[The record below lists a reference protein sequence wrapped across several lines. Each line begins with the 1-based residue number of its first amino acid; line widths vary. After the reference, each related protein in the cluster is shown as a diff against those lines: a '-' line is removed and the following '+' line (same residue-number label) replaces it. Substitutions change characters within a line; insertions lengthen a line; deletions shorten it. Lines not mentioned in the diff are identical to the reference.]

1 LNYNSQKVPIFV
13 TGMPHTAAK
22 AQKRPFSS
30 VKQLDMTQQP
40 NTCHITLLAKC
51 LATRITLLCALCL
64 AVCHAMPALAA
75 TSDKARQLVRQAAN
89 AAVHK
94 DYRQSSAL
102 LFKARSEAE
111 AAADYD
117 QLFWVYT
124 NLGINQAEL
133 LNYADALQHFTKA
146 YQIATEHL
154 DERRVLSIRNNIAGL
169 YMMNHE
175 QNKALAEYI
184 KIYAD
189 IKGSSDS
196 VFTGGCAL
204 NIATL
209 LTDKHQYAQARPYME
224 QAELLLGRY
233 AENRAALVT
242 LRTDYLLGTG
252 NTEGA
257 YRLVADA
264 QTKYPA
270 LQHNADILYLRARTA
285 LMRALAN
292 EAVAQGRLAL
302 AQPGIDLSMKRAIF
316 ELLSQAYSMQQCY
329 EQALA
334 CKDSVVAVSD
344 ALSNLTGQKLYEARQ
359 IQFDIWQK
367 QQEIDNYKKRH
378 ALEMA
383 LLVVVLIASGA
394 LVWALVVK
402 TKNAR
407 QQRKLAHMEL
417 EHEQVQREA
426 LQQKLANEQAEQE
439 QSRRTIEQRSRE
451 LMSKAMQ
458 AANRNDSLR
467 ELLHTLET
475 DSGLDLDK
483 RPELKRTLAALR
495 HQLDSTVEWK
505 DFTTYFEQTNGQFLQ
520 QLKHLHPTLTANE
533 LRYLSLVYINL
544 SSKEIALLLNIT
556 PEYCKKKKQQVARK
570 MGLTDPRTLYAY
582 LTGSEVM
589 G

>member
-1 LNYNSQKVPIFV
+1 
-13 TGMPHTAAK
+13 
-22 AQKRPFSS
+22 
-30 VKQLDMTQQP
+30 MTQQP

-146 YQIATEHL
+146 YQIATKHL

-175 QNKALAEYI
+175 QNKALAEYT

-233 AENRAALVT
+233 AENRAALVA

-285 LMRALAN
+285 LMRALAD

-302 AQPGIDLSMKRAIF
+302 AQPGVDLSMKRAIF
-316 ELLSQAYSMQQCY
+316 DLLSQAYSMQQCY

-378 ALEMA
+378 ALELA

-417 EHEQVQREA
+417 EREQVQREA

-439 QSRRTIEQRSRE
+439 QSRRTIELRSRE

>member
-1 LNYNSQKVPIFV
+1 ML
-13 TGMPHTAAK
+13 HTAAK
-22 AQKRPFSS
+22 AQKGPFSS

-40 NTCHITLLAKC
+40 NTCHITLLAKR
-51 LATRITLLCALCL
+51 LATCITLLCALCL
-64 AVCHAMPALAA
+64 AVCHAVPALAA

-146 YQIATEHL
+146 YQIATKHL

-175 QNKALAEYI
+175 QNKALAEYT

-189 IKGSSDS
+189 IKGSTDS

-302 AQPGIDLSMKRAIF
+302 AQSGIDLSMKRAIF

>member
-1 LNYNSQKVPIFV
+1 
-13 TGMPHTAAK
+13 
-22 AQKRPFSS
+22 
-30 VKQLDMTQQP
+30 MTQQP

-146 YQIATEHL
+146 YQIATKHL

-175 QNKALAEYI
+175 QNKALAEYT

-189 IKGSSDS
+189 IKGSTDS

>member
-1 LNYNSQKVPIFV
+1 
-13 TGMPHTAAK
+13 
-22 AQKRPFSS
+22 
-30 VKQLDMTQQP
+30 MTQQP
-40 NTCHITLLAKC
+40 NTCHITLRAKC

-64 AVCHAMPALAA
+64 AVCHAVPALAA

-169 YMMNHE
+169 YMRNHE
-175 QNKALAEYI
+175 QNKALTEYI
-184 KIYAD
+184 KIYTD
-189 IKGSSDS
+189 IKGSTDS

-292 EAVAQGRLAL
+292 EAVTQGRLAL

>member
-1 LNYNSQKVPIFV
+1 
-13 TGMPHTAAK
+13 
-22 AQKRPFSS
+22 
-30 VKQLDMTQQP
+30 MTQQP
-40 NTCHITLLAKC
+40 NTCHITLRAKC

-64 AVCHAMPALAA
+64 AVCHAVPALAA

>member
-1 LNYNSQKVPIFV
+1 MLS
-13 TGMPHTAAK
+13 TAGK

-146 YQIATEHL
+146 YQIATKHL

-175 QNKALAEYI
+175 QNKALAEYT

-189 IKGSSDS
+189 IKGSTDS

-544 SSKEIALLLNIT
+544 SSKEIALILIIT

>member
-1 LNYNSQKVPIFV
+1 
-13 TGMPHTAAK
+13 
-22 AQKRPFSS
+22 
-30 VKQLDMTQQP
+30 MTQQP
-40 NTCHITLLAKC
+40 NTCHITLLAKR
-51 LATRITLLCALCL
+51 LASRITLLCALCL
-64 AVCHAMPALAA
+64 TVCHAMPALAA

-189 IKGSSDS
+189 IKGSTDS

-285 LMRALAN
+285 LMRALAD

-383 LLVVVLIASGA
+383 LLVVVMIASGA

>member
-1 LNYNSQKVPIFV
+1 
-13 TGMPHTAAK
+13 M
-22 AQKRPFSS
+22 
-30 VKQLDMTQQP
+30 
-40 NTCHITLLAKC
+40 
-51 LATRITLLCALCL
+51 
-64 AVCHAMPALAA
+64 
-75 TSDKARQLVRQAAN
+75 
-89 AAVHK
+89 
-94 DYRQSSAL
+94 
-102 LFKARSEAE
+102 
-111 AAADYD
+111 
-117 QLFWVYT
+117 
-124 NLGINQAEL
+124 
-133 LNYADALQHFTKA
+133 
-146 YQIATEHL
+146 
-154 DERRVLSIRNNIAGL
+154 LSIRNNIAGL

-175 QNKALAEYI
+175 QNKALAEYT

-270 LQHNADILYLRARTA
+270 LQHNADILFLRARTA
-285 LMRALAN
+285 LMRALAD

-417 EHEQVQREA
+417 EREQVQREA

>member
-1 LNYNSQKVPIFV
+1 
-13 TGMPHTAAK
+13 
-22 AQKRPFSS
+22 
-30 VKQLDMTQQP
+30 MTQQP

-64 AVCHAMPALAA
+64 AVCHAVPALAA

-146 YQIATEHL
+146 YQIATKHL

-175 QNKALAEYI
+175 QNKALAEYT

-189 IKGSSDS
+189 IKGSTDS

-285 LMRALAN
+285 LMRALAD

-458 AANRNDSLR
+458 AANRNDSLH

>member
-1 LNYNSQKVPIFV
+1 
-13 TGMPHTAAK
+13 
-22 AQKRPFSS
+22 
-30 VKQLDMTQQP
+30 MTQQP

-146 YQIATEHL
+146 YQIATKHL

-175 QNKALAEYI
+175 QNKALAEYT

-233 AENRAALVT
+233 DENRAALVT

-285 LMRALAN
+285 LMRALAD

-302 AQPGIDLSMKRAIF
+302 AQPGVDLSMKRAIF
-316 ELLSQAYSMQQCY
+316 DLLSQAYSMQQCY

-378 ALEMA
+378 ALELA

-417 EHEQVQREA
+417 EREQEQREA

-582 LTGSEVM
+582 LTGNEVM

>member
-1 LNYNSQKVPIFV
+1 
-13 TGMPHTAAK
+13 
-22 AQKRPFSS
+22 
-30 VKQLDMTQQP
+30 MTQKP
-40 NTCHITLLAKC
+40 NTCHITLWAKR
-51 LATRITLLCALCL
+51 LATCITLLCALCL
-64 AVCHAMPALAA
+64 AVCHAVPALAA

-189 IKGSSDS
+189 IKGSTDS

>member
-1 LNYNSQKVPIFV
+1 
-13 TGMPHTAAK
+13 
-22 AQKRPFSS
+22 
-30 VKQLDMTQQP
+30 MTQQP

-146 YQIATEHL
+146 YQIATKHL

-175 QNKALAEYI
+175 QNKALAEYT

-189 IKGSSDS
+189 IKGSTDS

-334 CKDSVVAVSD
+334 CKDSLVAVSD

-556 PEYCKKKKQQVARK
+556 PEYCKKKKQQVASK

>member
-1 LNYNSQKVPIFV
+1 ML
-13 TGMPHTAAK
+13 HTAAK
-22 AQKRPFSS
+22 AQKGPFSS
-30 VKQLDMTQQP
+30 AKLHDMTQQP

-64 AVCHAMPALAA
+64 AVCHAVPALAA

-184 KIYAD
+184 KIYTD
-189 IKGSSDS
+189 IKGSTDS

-209 LTDKHQYAQARPYME
+209 LTDKHQYAQARPYIE

-233 AENRAALVT
+233 DENRAALVT

-285 LMRALAN
+285 LMRALAD

>member
-1 LNYNSQKVPIFV
+1 
-13 TGMPHTAAK
+13 
-22 AQKRPFSS
+22 
-30 VKQLDMTQQP
+30 MTQQP
-40 NTCHITLLAKC
+40 NTCHITLRAKC

-64 AVCHAMPALAA
+64 AVCHAVPALAA

-175 QNKALAEYI
+175 QNKALAEYT

-189 IKGSSDS
+189 IKGSTDS

>member
-1 LNYNSQKVPIFV
+1 
-13 TGMPHTAAK
+13 
-22 AQKRPFSS
+22 
-30 VKQLDMTQQP
+30 MTQQP
-40 NTCHITLLAKC
+40 NTCHITLWTKC

-64 AVCHAMPALAA
+64 AVCHAVPALAA
-75 TSDKARQLVRQAAN
+75 TSDKARQLVQQAAN

-146 YQIATEHL
+146 YQIATKHL

-175 QNKALAEYI
+175 QNKALAEYT

-189 IKGSSDS
+189 IKGGTDS

-233 AENRAALVT
+233 AENRAALVA

-285 LMRALAN
+285 LMRALAD

-302 AQPGIDLSMKRAIF
+302 AQPGVDLSMKRAIF
-316 ELLSQAYSMQQCY
+316 DLLSQAYSMQQCY

-378 ALEMA
+378 ALELA

-417 EHEQVQREA
+417 EREQEQREA

-439 QSRRTIEQRSRE
+439 QSRRTIELRSRE

>member
-1 LNYNSQKVPIFV
+1 
-13 TGMPHTAAK
+13 
-22 AQKRPFSS
+22 
-30 VKQLDMTQQP
+30 MTQQP

-146 YQIATEHL
+146 YQIATKHL
-154 DERRVLSIRNNIAGL
+154 DERRVLRIRHNIAGL

-175 QNKALAEYI
+175 QNKALAEYT

-189 IKGSSDS
+189 IKGSTDS

>member
-1 LNYNSQKVPIFV
+1 
-13 TGMPHTAAK
+13 
-22 AQKRPFSS
+22 
-30 VKQLDMTQQP
+30 MTQQP

-146 YQIATEHL
+146 YQIATKHL

-175 QNKALAEYI
+175 QNKALAEYT

-189 IKGSSDS
+189 IKGSTDS

-458 AANRNDSLR
+458 TANRNDSLR

>member
-1 LNYNSQKVPIFV
+1 
-13 TGMPHTAAK
+13 
-22 AQKRPFSS
+22 
-30 VKQLDMTQQP
+30 MTQQP
-40 NTCHITLLAKC
+40 NTCHITLWTKC

-64 AVCHAMPALAA
+64 AVCHAVPALAA

-146 YQIATEHL
+146 YQIATKHL

-175 QNKALAEYI
+175 QNKALAEYT

-224 QAELLLGRY
+224 QAELLLGSY

>member
-1 LNYNSQKVPIFV
+1 
-13 TGMPHTAAK
+13 
-22 AQKRPFSS
+22 
-30 VKQLDMTQQP
+30 MTQQP

-64 AVCHAMPALAA
+64 AVCHAVPALAA

-146 YQIATEHL
+146 YQIATKHL

-175 QNKALAEYI
+175 QNKALAEYT

-189 IKGSSDS
+189 IKGSTDS

-224 QAELLLGRY
+224 QGELLLGRY

>member
-1 LNYNSQKVPIFV
+1 
-13 TGMPHTAAK
+13 
-22 AQKRPFSS
+22 
-30 VKQLDMTQQP
+30 MTQQP

-64 AVCHAMPALAA
+64 AVCHAVPALAA

-146 YQIATEHL
+146 YQIATKHL

-175 QNKALAEYI
+175 QNKALAEYT

-285 LMRALAN
+285 LMRALAD

>member
-1 LNYNSQKVPIFV
+1 
-13 TGMPHTAAK
+13 
-22 AQKRPFSS
+22 
-30 VKQLDMTQQP
+30 MTQQP
-40 NTCHITLLAKC
+40 NTCHITLWTKC

-64 AVCHAMPALAA
+64 AVCHAVPALAA

-146 YQIATEHL
+146 YQIATKHL

-175 QNKALAEYI
+175 QNKALTEYT

-189 IKGSSDS
+189 IKGSTDS

-285 LMRALAN
+285 LMRALAD

-520 QLKHLHPTLTANE
+520 RLKHLHPTLTANE

>member
-1 LNYNSQKVPIFV
+1 
-13 TGMPHTAAK
+13 
-22 AQKRPFSS
+22 
-30 VKQLDMTQQP
+30 MTQQP

-64 AVCHAMPALAA
+64 TVCHAVPALAA

-146 YQIATEHL
+146 YQIATKHL

-175 QNKALAEYI
+175 QNKALAEYT

-189 IKGSSDS
+189 IKGSTDS

-285 LMRALAN
+285 LMRALAD

-302 AQPGIDLSMKRAIF
+302 AQPGVDLSMKRAIF
-316 ELLSQAYSMQQCY
+316 DLLSQAYSMQQCY

-417 EHEQVQREA
+417 EHEQEQREA

-439 QSRRTIEQRSRE
+439 QSQRTIEQRSRE

>member
-1 LNYNSQKVPIFV
+1 
-13 TGMPHTAAK
+13 
-22 AQKRPFSS
+22 
-30 VKQLDMTQQP
+30 MTQQP

-146 YQIATEHL
+146 YQIATKHL

-175 QNKALAEYI
+175 QNKALAEYT

-189 IKGSSDS
+189 IKGSTDS

-417 EHEQVQREA
+417 EHEQVQRKA

>member
-1 LNYNSQKVPIFV
+1 MLS
-13 TGMPHTAAK
+13 TAEK

-40 NTCHITLLAKC
+40 NTCHITLWTKW

-64 AVCHAMPALAA
+64 AVCHAAPALAA

-189 IKGSSDS
+189 IKGSTDS

-417 EHEQVQREA
+417 EREQEQREA

>member
-1 LNYNSQKVPIFV
+1 
-13 TGMPHTAAK
+13 
-22 AQKRPFSS
+22 
-30 VKQLDMTQQP
+30 MTQQP

-64 AVCHAMPALAA
+64 AVCYAVPALAA

-146 YQIATEHL
+146 YQIATKHL

-184 KIYAD
+184 KIYTD
-189 IKGSSDS
+189 IKGSTDS

-209 LTDKHQYAQARPYME
+209 LIDKHQYAQARPYME

-285 LMRALAN
+285 LMRALAD

-302 AQPGIDLSMKRAIF
+302 AQPGVDLSMKRAIF
-316 ELLSQAYSMQQCY
+316 DLLSQAYSMQQCY

>member
-1 LNYNSQKVPIFV
+1 
-13 TGMPHTAAK
+13 
-22 AQKRPFSS
+22 
-30 VKQLDMTQQP
+30 MTQQP
-40 NTCHITLLAKC
+40 NTCHITLWTKC

-64 AVCHAMPALAA
+64 AVCHAVPALAA

-146 YQIATEHL
+146 YQIATKHL

-175 QNKALAEYI
+175 QNKALAEYT

-189 IKGSSDS
+189 IKGSTDS

-439 QSRRTIEQRSRE
+439 QSQRTIEQRSRE

>member
-1 LNYNSQKVPIFV
+1 ML
-13 TGMPHTAAK
+13 HTAAK
-22 AQKRPFSS
+22 AQKGPFSS
-30 VKQLDMTQQP
+30 AKLHDMTQQP

-64 AVCHAMPALAA
+64 AVCHAVPALAA

-184 KIYAD
+184 KIYTD
-189 IKGSSDS
+189 IKGSTDS

>member
-1 LNYNSQKVPIFV
+1 
-13 TGMPHTAAK
+13 
-22 AQKRPFSS
+22 
-30 VKQLDMTQQP
+30 MTQQP
-40 NTCHITLLAKC
+40 NTCHITLLAKR
-51 LATRITLLCALCL
+51 LASRITLLCALCL
-64 AVCHAMPALAA
+64 TVCHAMPALAA

-146 YQIATEHL
+146 YQIATKHL

-175 QNKALAEYI
+175 QNKALAEYT

-189 IKGSSDS
+189 IKGSTDS

-252 NTEGA
+252 DTEGA

>member
-1 LNYNSQKVPIFV
+1 
-13 TGMPHTAAK
+13 
-22 AQKRPFSS
+22 
-30 VKQLDMTQQP
+30 MTQQP

-64 AVCHAMPALAA
+64 AVCHAVPALAA

-146 YQIATEHL
+146 YQIATKHL

-175 QNKALAEYI
+175 QNKALAEYT

-189 IKGSSDS
+189 IKGSTDS

-285 LMRALAN
+285 LMRALAD

>member
-1 LNYNSQKVPIFV
+1 
-13 TGMPHTAAK
+13 
-22 AQKRPFSS
+22 
-30 VKQLDMTQQP
+30 MTQQP
-40 NTCHITLLAKC
+40 NTCHITLRAKC

-64 AVCHAMPALAA
+64 AVCHAVPALAA

-146 YQIATEHL
+146 YQIATKHL

-184 KIYAD
+184 KIYTD
-189 IKGSSDS
+189 IKGSTDS

>member
-1 LNYNSQKVPIFV
+1 
-13 TGMPHTAAK
+13 
-22 AQKRPFSS
+22 
-30 VKQLDMTQQP
+30 MTQQP
-40 NTCHITLLAKC
+40 NTCHITLWTKC

-64 AVCHAMPALAA
+64 AVCHAVPALAA

>member
-1 LNYNSQKVPIFV
+1 
-13 TGMPHTAAK
+13 
-22 AQKRPFSS
+22 
-30 VKQLDMTQQP
+30 MTQQP

-94 DYRQSSAL
+94 DYRQSSAQ

-189 IKGSSDS
+189 IKGSTDS

-285 LMRALAN
+285 LMRTLAN

-520 QLKHLHPTLTANE
+520 RLKHLPPTLTANE

>member
-1 LNYNSQKVPIFV
+1 
-13 TGMPHTAAK
+13 
-22 AQKRPFSS
+22 
-30 VKQLDMTQQP
+30 MTQQP

-146 YQIATEHL
+146 YQIATKHL

-184 KIYAD
+184 KIYTD
-189 IKGSSDS
+189 IKGSTDS

-285 LMRALAN
+285 LMRALAD

>member
-1 LNYNSQKVPIFV
+1 
-13 TGMPHTAAK
+13 
-22 AQKRPFSS
+22 
-30 VKQLDMTQQP
+30 MTQQP
-40 NTCHITLLAKC
+40 NTCHITLRAKC

-64 AVCHAMPALAA
+64 AVCHAVPALAA

-175 QNKALAEYI
+175 QNKALTEYI
-184 KIYAD
+184 KIYTD
-189 IKGSSDS
+189 IKGSTDS

-285 LMRALAN
+285 LMRALAD

>member
-1 LNYNSQKVPIFV
+1 
-13 TGMPHTAAK
+13 
-22 AQKRPFSS
+22 
-30 VKQLDMTQQP
+30 MTQQP

-146 YQIATEHL
+146 YQIATKHL

-175 QNKALAEYI
+175 QNKALAEYT

-189 IKGSSDS
+189 IKGSTDS

-483 RPELKRTLAALR
+483 RPELKRTLVALR

>member
-1 LNYNSQKVPIFV
+1 
-13 TGMPHTAAK
+13 
-22 AQKRPFSS
+22 
-30 VKQLDMTQQP
+30 MTQQL

-64 AVCHAMPALAA
+64 TVCHAMPALAA

-175 QNKALAEYI
+175 QNKALAEYT

-189 IKGSSDS
+189 IKGSTDS

-285 LMRALAN
+285 LMRALAD
-292 EAVAQGRLAL
+292 EAVAQGHLAL

>member
-1 LNYNSQKVPIFV
+1 
-13 TGMPHTAAK
+13 
-22 AQKRPFSS
+22 
-30 VKQLDMTQQP
+30 MTQQP

-64 AVCHAMPALAA
+64 AVCHAVPALAA

-175 QNKALAEYI
+175 QNKALAEYT

-189 IKGSSDS
+189 IKGSTDS

-570 MGLTDPRTLYAY
+570 MGLTDPRTLYTY

>member
-1 LNYNSQKVPIFV
+1 
-13 TGMPHTAAK
+13 
-22 AQKRPFSS
+22 
-30 VKQLDMTQQP
+30 MTQQP

-64 AVCHAMPALAA
+64 AVCHAVPALAA

-175 QNKALAEYI
+175 QNKALAEYT
-184 KIYAD
+184 KIYTD

-209 LTDKHQYAQARPYME
+209 LTDKHQYAQARPYIE
-224 QAELLLGRY
+224 QAELLLGSY

>member
-1 LNYNSQKVPIFV
+1 
-13 TGMPHTAAK
+13 
-22 AQKRPFSS
+22 
-30 VKQLDMTQQP
+30 MTQQP
-40 NTCHITLLAKC
+40 NTCHITLRAKC

-64 AVCHAMPALAA
+64 VVCHAVPALAA

-184 KIYAD
+184 KIYTD
-189 IKGSSDS
+189 IKGSTDS

-285 LMRALAN
+285 LMRALAD

-316 ELLSQAYSMQQCY
+316 DLLSQAYSMQQCY

-417 EHEQVQREA
+417 EREQEQREA

>member
-1 LNYNSQKVPIFV
+1 
-13 TGMPHTAAK
+13 
-22 AQKRPFSS
+22 
-30 VKQLDMTQQP
+30 MTQQP
-40 NTCHITLLAKC
+40 NTCHITLWTKC

-64 AVCHAMPALAA
+64 AVCHAVPALAA

-189 IKGSSDS
+189 IKGSTDS

-285 LMRALAN
+285 LMRALSD

-359 IQFDIWQK
+359 IQFNIWQK